1 MWTILLRIKSISCN
15 IITLFFTSRYRYFE
29 CYLFSSIDVK
39 TVSRFCNDLQT
50 PSKALQGLDIHGASS
65 LNLVYKFLLLETWNE
80 GPVRVWLDSVLSTSW
95 THLVVESTQTSWRLH
110 RYIVN
115 NQIISYINDNVNN
128 ALTVFVNVFTIQLF
142 VCCT

>member
-1 MWTILLRIKSISCN
+1 MQHNYALSLKADIDILNVIYFHLLTWR
-15 IITLFFTSRYRYFE
+15 LFQGFAIE
-29 CYLFSSIDVK
+29 
-39 TVSRFCNDLQT
+39 LQT
-50 PSKALQGLDIHGASS
+50 PSKSLQGLDIHGASS